1 MWLFRLSKISEFL
14 CAFQSVNVV
23 QTDQDV
29 VKCKRPVI
37 LFKAFFVKSTE
48 KVDCISMILFSRWFY
63 LFVIWSAKK
72 KSKSLRSFPWF
83 IFDLAPLVFILFFYC
98 VSPLS
103 DQKKKKTMFII
114 TLKKQQNVTATKDI
128 HPCVAYANR
137 PRVLKKI
144 ADRKQDLS
152 CLNSS

>member
-48 KVDCISMILFSRWFY
+48 KVDCISMILFSRWFF
-63 LFVIWSAKK
+63 LFVIWGVS

-83 IFDLAPLVFILFFYC
+83 IFDLAPLVFILCFFYC

-103 DQKKKKTMFII
+103 DQKKKNYVHHNTEKTTKCNSNQRHPSICCI
-114 TLKKQQNVTATKDI
+114 CKQTKSLK
-128 HPCVAYANR
+128 
-137 PRVLKKI
+137 KKI
-144 ADRKQDLS
+144 AARKQDLS